1 MCIREFYAS
10 PCSLIPN
17 TSCVL
22 QQGSGLLSGDMS
34 AAMPESIER
43 AEEVL
48 AYANVA
54 LSKADANGGDE
65 MSTEVREWNPCP

>member
-1 MCIREFYAS
+1 
-10 PCSLIPN
+10 
-17 TSCVL
+17 
-22 QQGSGLLSGDMS
+22 MS